1 MMLFALA
8 TGSTRNGLALGLTCL
23 CAAQSAPAQSCA
35 DLVAVGGFRT
45 EKISG
50 DGEVVVGTN
59 TATGPR
65 LAAYWTGLAFQNLGT
80 LGGIES
86 VALDVAADGA
96 TIVGWAD
103 AASGSFAFRWT
114 AAGGMQS
121 LGTLG
126 GASSKAYAVSRDGAI
141 VVGES
146 LDAAGVA
153 RAFLWTA
160 GNGMQSLGSLGGA
173 SSSARDVSDDGR
185 VVVGAALDSL
195 GNRRAFR
202 WTAVNGMQDLGGLS
216 GNPSTEYGAV
226 AVSGD
231 GVVVVGSS
239 AGYPPRAFRWT
250 SAIGMQDLGTL
261 PGGLGAQAFDVSA
274 DGLTVVG
281 SADESPQINITKA
294 FRWSPVEGMRD
305 VGIVPGCCFLVEA
318 RATGVS
324 SDGTVVVGI
333 DGNLEAFRV
342 RHSVV
347 GENMCRPAVPNSSG
361 CAGVL
366 LAEGLPLAAHGSLQ
380 LGAALLPQHSFG
392 FFLASR
398 TQGFTAGVPNSQ
410 GHLCLAGSIGRFVGP
425 GQIQNAGASGAFSL
439 AIDLAALPTPTG
451 PVTVQVGETWHFQAW
466 FRDANPN
473 PTSNFTDALRVLFQ

>member
-1 MMLFALA
+1 MTCLGLSA
-8 TGSTRNGLALGLTCL
+8 GSAGLGFALGLTYL
-23 CAAQSAPAQSCA
+23 FAAQSAPAQSCA
-35 DLVAVGGFRT
+35 DLIAIGGFRT
-45 EKISG
+45 EKVSG
-50 DGEVVVGTN
+50 DGEVIVGST

-65 LAAYWTGLAFQNLGT
+65 LAASWTGLTFQNLGS

-86 VALDVAADGA
+86 VALDVSADGA

-103 AASGSFAFRWT
+103 AAAGSFAFRWT
-114 AAGGMQS
+114 ATGGMQS

-126 GASSKAYAVSRDGAI
+126 GATSAAYAVSRDGSF

-146 LDAAGVA
+146 LDAGGIA

-173 SSSARDVSDDGR
+173 SSGARDVSDDGS
-185 VVVGAALDSL
+185 VVVGWALDSL
-195 GNRRAFR
+195 WNRRAIR
-202 WTAVNGMQDLGGLS
+202 WTAVGGMQDLGALV
-216 GNPSTEYGAV
+216 GNPSAEYTAV

-231 GVVVVGSS
+231 GAVVVGSS
-239 AGYPPRAFRWT
+239 GGFPSRAFRW
-250 SAIGMQDLGTL
+250 SAASGMLDLGAL

-274 DGLTVVG
+274 DGQTVVG
-281 SADESPQINITKA
+281 TADESPQINITKA
-294 FRWSPVEGMRD
+294 FRWSPLDGLRD
-305 VGIVPGCCFLVEA
+305 VGIAPGCCFLVEA

-347 GENMCRPAVPNSSG
+347 GESTCRPAVPNSSG
-361 CAGVL
+361 CAGIL
-366 LAEGLPLAAHGSLQ
+366 LVEGLPLATHGSLD
-380 LGAALLPQHSFG
+380 LGAALLPPHSFG

-398 TQGFTAGVPNSQ
+398 VQGFTATVPNSQ
-410 GHLCLAGSIGRFVGP
+410 GHLCLAGSIGRFVGQ
-425 GQIQNAGASGAFSL
+425 GQIQNSGPSGAFAL
-439 AIDLAALPTPTG
+439 AVDLAALPTPTG
-451 PVTVQVGETWHFQAW
+451 PVAVQVGETWHFQAW

-473 PTSNFTDALRVLFQ
+473 STSNFTDAVRVRFH